1 MTLTLIIKI
10 GLSLLFGYLIG
21 VERENSGKAVG
32 TRTISL
38 ICLGSTLFCL
48 MSPMVFNAD
57 NSRVIAQ
64 IVSGIGFIGAGII
77 FKNGDEVHG
86 LTTAAT
92 IWSAAAVGAL
102 VGTGMYLEGF
112 LGTLAI
118 LFINITF
125 KRLKKANNN
134 DNKQ

>member
-1 MTLTLIIKI
+1 
-10 GLSLLFGYLIG
+10 
-21 VERENSGKAVG
+21 
-32 TRTISL
+32 
-38 ICLGSTLFCL
+38 

-64 IVSGIGFIGAGII
+64 IVSGVGFIGAGII

-92 IWSAAAVGAL
+92 IWASAAIGAL
-102 VGTGMYLEGF
+102 VGTGMYLEAIV
-112 LGTLAI
+112 GTLAV

-125 KRLKKANNN
+125 KKFKNN
-134 DNKQ
+134 KE

>member
-1 MTLTLIIKI
+1 MDLIVLFKI
-10 GLSLLFGYLIG
+10 VLSILFGYMIG
-21 VERENSGKAVG
+21 IERENSGKAVG
-32 TRTISL
+32 SRTISL

-48 MSPMVFNAD
+48 MSPEIFGGD

-77 FKNGDEVHG
+77 FKHDDKVHG

-92 IWSAAAVGAL
+92 IWASAAIGCL
-102 VGTGMYLEGF
+102 VGTGLYMPAF

-125 KRLKKANNN
+125 KYLKKN
-134 DNKQ
+134 DK